1 MKKIAYVLASYPVLS
16 ETFVGTE
23 MRNMQLC
30 GHDIQPIAF
39 HRHQGQYQ
47 EQDQALKEQTLF
59 LSEYSKL
66 CALKGLAYIDLGIL
80 KAIKFSLLQQGLPFK
95 SLIASALKLVYL
107 AKKNNCTHFHA
118 HFAQG
123 AAATAIVAARLCGAT
138 VSFVGHGYDIYATPQ
153 DLELKLNSVDF
164 AIAVCEDMVNDFK
177 QLAPNVNV
185 SLVYCGVELDRFNN
199 HHSSITEQNA
209 ITAESIRN
217 VQCKKNKLLFIGRL
231 CETKGLFTLL
241 HALQLL
247 PKTKRP
253 VIDFVGDG
261 VLKDDL
267 QQFVAENHL
276 TEHVNFLGAKQSTWF
291 IGNSHHY
298 DAMVVPFELAS
309 NGDRDTGPVV
319 VKEAMALKLPVITTY
334 FMGCKEFIT
343 DSTGLHVPPKNPPK
357 LAEAITQFYA
367 MSSLEI
373 QSLKENAY
381 HRVRELYSAKIQA
394 DNLSSVIEQH
404 RNA

>member
-39 HRHQGQYQ
+39 HRHEGQYQ
-47 EQDQALKEQTLF
+47 EQDQALKDNTLF
-59 LSEYSKL
+59 LSEHSKL
-66 CALKGLAYIDLGIL
+66 CAFKGLAYINIGVL
-80 KAIKFSLLQQGLPFK
+80 KALKFSWQQQGIPFK
-95 SLIASALKLVYL
+95 SLIANALKLLYL
-107 AKKNNCTHFHA
+107 AKKNNCNHFHA

-153 DLELKLNSVDF
+153 DLKLKLNAVDF
-164 AIAVCEDMVNDFK
+164 AIAVCQDMVNDFK
-177 QLAPNVNV
+177 ELAPNVAV
-185 SLVYCGVELDRFNN
+185 SLVYCGVELDRFSNKY
-199 HHSSITEQNA
+199 STMTEQNA
-209 ITAESIRN
+209 ITTESIRN

-241 HALQLL
+241 HALKLL
-247 PKTKRP
+247 PKAKRP

-261 VLKDDL
+261 VLKSDL
-267 QQFVAENHL
+267 LQFVDANRL
-276 TEHVNFLGAKQSTWF
+276 TDHVNFLGAKQSTWF
-291 IGNSHHY
+291 ISNSHHY
-298 DAMVVPFELAS
+298 DAMIVPFELAS

-343 DSTGLHVPPKNPPK
+343 QSTGLHVPPKSPSK

-367 MSSLEI
+367 MSFLEI
-373 QSLKENAY
+373 ESMKDYAY
-381 HRVRELYSAKIQA
+381 HRVCELYGAKKQA
-394 DNLSSVIEQH
+394 GKLSSVIEH
-404 RNA
+404 HG

>member
-47 EQDQALKEQTLF
+47 AQDQALKDCTLF
-59 LSEYSKL
+59 LSEHSKL
-66 CALKGLAYIDLGIL
+66 CAFKGLAYIDLGML
-80 KAIKFSLLQQGLPFK
+80 KAIKFSFLQQGLPFN
-95 SLIASALKLVYL
+95 SLIANALKLVYL

-153 DLELKLNSVDF
+153 DLELKLNAVDF
-164 AIAVCEDMVNDFK
+164 AIAVCQDMVNDFK
-177 QLAPNVNV
+177 QLAPNVAV
-185 SLVYCGVELDRFNN
+185 SLVYCGVELDRFSNN
-199 HHSSITEQNA
+199 HSPMTEQNA
-209 ITAESIRN
+209 TTTESIRN

-241 HALQLL
+241 HALKLL

-253 VIDFVGDG
+253 VIDLVGDG
-261 VLKDDL
+261 ALKSDL
-267 QQFVAENHL
+267 LRFACAHQL
-276 TEHVNFLGAKQSTWF
+276 TEYVNFLGAKQSTWF
-291 IGNSHHY
+291 ISNSHHY
-298 DAMVVPFELAS
+298 DAMIAPFELAS
-309 NGDRDTGPVV
+309 NGDKDTGPVV

-343 DSTGLHVPPKNPPK
+343 HSTGLHVPPKSPPK
-357 LAEAITQFYA
+357 LAEAITLFYA
-367 MSSLEI
+367 MSFLEV
-373 QSLKENAY
+373 QSLKDNAY
-381 HRVRELYSAKIQA
+381 HRVCALYSAKKQA
-394 DNLSSVIEQH
+394 GKLSSVIEQH
-404 RNA
+404 G

>member
-39 HRHQGQYQ
+39 HRHEGQYQ
-47 EQDQALKEQTLF
+47 EQDQELKDHTLF
-59 LSEYSKL
+59 LSEHSKL
-66 CALKGLAYIDLGIL
+66 CALKGLAYVDLGLL

-95 SLIASALKLVYL
+95 SLVANALKLVYL

-153 DLELKLNSVDF
+153 DLALKLNSVDF
-164 AIAVCEDMVNDFK
+164 AIAVCADMVNDFK
-177 QLAPNVNV
+177 ALAPKVNV

-199 HHSSITEQNA
+199 PHASQPEQNA
-209 ITAESIRN
+209 ITAENNRN
-217 VQCKKNKLLFIGRL
+217 VQCKKYKLLFIGRL

-241 HALQLL
+241 AALKLL
-247 PKTKRP
+247 EASQRP
-253 VIDFVGDG
+253 EIDFVGDG
-261 VLKDDL
+261 VLKNDL
-267 QQFVAENHL
+267 LKFVEDNQL

-291 IGNSHHY
+291 ISNSHHY
-298 DAMVVPFELAS
+298 DAMIVPFELAS

-343 DSTGLHVPPKNPPK
+343 ETTGLHVPPKNPPK
-357 LAEAITQFYA
+357 LAEAITEFYA
-367 MSSLEI
+367 MSSLEV

-381 HRVRELYSAKIQA
+381 RRVKELYSAEIQA
-394 DNLSSVIEQH
+394 ANLSSVIEH
-404 RNA
+404 H

>member
-1 MKKIAYVLASYPVLS
+1 MKKIAYVLSSYPILS

-23 MRNMQLC
+23 MRNMQQC

-39 HRHQGQYQ
+39 NRYQGQYQ
-47 EQDQALKEQTLF
+47 EQDQALKDQTLF
-59 LSEYSKL
+59 LSDYSKL
-66 CALKGLAYIDLGIL
+66 LAFKGLSYIDWGIFSALK
-80 KAIKFSLLQQGLPFK
+80 FCFLQQGLSFK
-95 SLIASALKLVYL
+95 SLMGNALKLAYV

-153 DLELKLNSVDF
+153 DLTLKLNSVDF

-177 QLAPNVNV
+177 SLAPNVAV
-185 SLVYCGVELDRFNN
+185 SLVYCGVELDRFSSSVPVINN
-199 HHSSITEQNA
+199 KNTEITENF
-209 ITAESIRN
+209 RN
-217 VQCKKNKLLFIGRL
+217 LQCKKNKLLFIGRL

-241 HALQLL
+241 DALKLL
-247 PKTKRP
+247 PKVKRP
-253 VIDFVGDG
+253 VIDLVGDG
-261 VLKDDL
+261 VLKNSL
-267 QQFVAENHL
+267 LEFVRDNQL

-291 IGNSHHY
+291 INNSQNY

-343 DSTGLHVPPKNPPK
+343 QSTGLHVPPKNPPK
-357 LAEAITQFYA
+357 LAEAIIKFYS

-373 QSLKENAY
+373 LSIKNNAY
-381 HRVRELYSAKIQA
+381 QRVRELYSAEKQA
-394 DNLSSVIEQH
+394 SKLSSIIEQH
-404 RNA
+404 